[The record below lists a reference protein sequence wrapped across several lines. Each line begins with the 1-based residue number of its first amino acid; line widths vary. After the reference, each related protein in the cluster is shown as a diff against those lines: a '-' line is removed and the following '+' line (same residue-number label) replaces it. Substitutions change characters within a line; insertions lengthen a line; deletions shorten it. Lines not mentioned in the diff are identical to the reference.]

1 MAAQI
6 IRLLRE
12 GLNVRQPGANRLAEP
27 CDPPP
32 HIREG
37 FEVKGASGWC
47 SRPRPCG

>member
-1 MAAQI
+1 VAAQI

-27 CDPPP
+27 PPR
-32 HIREG
+32 IREG